1 MDISKKTFQI
11 TNNTNCIV
19 SKVAADNS
27 VHYNKVAQIIEF
39 TVRIYLPPFGSTY
52 VDHTYQAV
60 EGMTFAEWMNSEYSN
75 IYADD
80 TWVIDSCDQF
90 RLNHDTGGNY
100 GVIDVGLKIESDFID
115 SSDTI
120 ISNQLYDTDSS
131 TDCLFD

>member
-1 MDISKKTFQI
+1 
-11 TNNTNCIV
+11 
-19 SKVAADNS
+19 
-27 VHYNKVAQIIEF
+27 
-39 TVRIYLPPFGSTY
+39 
-52 VDHTYQAV
+52 
-60 EGMTFAEWMNSEYSN
+60 MTFAEWMNSEYSN

-120 ISNQLYDTDSS
+120 ISN
-131 TDCLFD
+131 